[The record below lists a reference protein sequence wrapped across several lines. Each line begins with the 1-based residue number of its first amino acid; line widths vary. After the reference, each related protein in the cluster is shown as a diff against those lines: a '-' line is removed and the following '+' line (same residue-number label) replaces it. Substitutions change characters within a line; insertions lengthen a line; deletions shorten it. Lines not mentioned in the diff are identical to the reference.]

1 MIGKDSMGAG
11 DTPMQSPPIA
21 QEPLNRTDARYADAG
36 TRSPAAPAAPAA
48 VPVPTPVGGIEGRR
62 ISLTSWAAAGVV
74 GIGLWIVIIGLI

>member
-21 QEPLNRTDARYADAG
+21 QEPLNRTEARYADAG
-36 TRSPAAPAAPAA
+36 TRWPAAPAAM
-48 VPVPTPVGGIEGRR
+48 PVPMPVGGIEGRR

>member
-36 TRSPAAPAAPAA
+36 TRSPAAM
-48 VPVPTPVGGIEGRR
+48 PVGGIEGRR

>member
-36 TRSPAAPAAPAA
+36 TRSPAAPAAM
-48 VPVPTPVGGIEGRR
+48 PVGGIEGRR

>member
-21 QEPLNRTDARYADAG
+21 QEPLNRIDARYADAG
-36 TRSPAAPAAPAA
+36 TRSPAPPAA
-48 VPVPTPVGGIEGRR
+48 VPAHGIEGRR